1 MTPIER
7 ARAVISASGDLFTL
21 PVDRLS
27 LEERIVDAIREA
39 LEESAR
45 LAESAVAASPAS
57 IAFAIRCLMEEKP

>member
-7 ARAVISASGDLFTL
+7 ARAVISASSDLFTL

-27 LEERIVDAIREA
+27 LEERIMYAIREA
-39 LEESAR
+39 LEESAQ

-57 IAFAIRCLMEEKP
+57 IAFAIRRLMEEKP